1 MLNAIGLRSVQ
12 AVARHSVKNRCG
24 AISMLSD
31 SPAPLAIAMIGVFGV
46 TFAAVEGLFCGSEP
60 CAS

>member
-12 AVARHSVKNRCG
+12 AVARHRVKNRCG
-24 AISMLSD
+24 VISLLSA
-31 SPAPLAIAMIGVFGV
+31 SPARQAIAMTGVFGV
-46 TFAAVEGLFCGSEP
+46 TFAAVEGLFRGSEP